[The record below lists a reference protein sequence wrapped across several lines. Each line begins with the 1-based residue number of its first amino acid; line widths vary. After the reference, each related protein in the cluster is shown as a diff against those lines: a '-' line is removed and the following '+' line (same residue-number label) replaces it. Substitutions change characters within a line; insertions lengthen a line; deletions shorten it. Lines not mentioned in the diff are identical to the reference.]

1 MFVGPA
7 VIAFVV
13 ALIAL
18 FGPFVSDE
26 IEFRR
31 KLRIAQQKA
40 RLAIEQRDLEE
51 QPERRRLEEQLPR
64 ASEGVAY
71 LLEQMLAAE
80 GDPNAT
86 SQQKKEWR
94 ALFHKAKIE
103 YEKLRQSGRILGVAP
118 HYSRSLFRTREPRS
132 SGCNDASIF
141 ELRFP
146 EMIIFSSLPRRE
158 YETLCGS
165 ASTTGSTASRV

>member
-80 GDPNAT
+80 GDPNAR

-94 ALFHKAKIE
+94 ALFYKAEIRVPEVEAEGKDT
-103 YEKLRQSGRILGVAP
+103 RGRPPLLEDRYA
-118 HYSRSLFRTREPRS
+118 T
-132 SGCNDASIF
+132 
-141 ELRFP
+141 FP
-146 EMIIFSSLPRRE
+146 
-158 YETLCGS
+158 C
-165 ASTTGSTASRV
+165 

>member
-103 YEKLRQSGRILGVAP
+103 YEKLRQRGRILGVAP
-118 HYSRSLFRTREPRS
+118 HYSRTATRLFPV
-132 SGCNDASIF
+132 
-141 ELRFP
+141 ELVPNEGAPVIR
-146 EMIIFSSLPRRE
+146 MQRRVDIRVALPRDDNLLKLTQE
-158 YETLCGS
+158 G
-165 ASTTGSTASRV
+165 V